1 MELDAVS
8 VIYGWLDEYFWGAT
22 VVLKVFGVSL
32 VLAVLFGLI
41 GSAAKLSRS
50 TIAKTLAG
58 GYTVVFRGTP
68 ELLVILIIYFGSA
81 ITLTT
86 ITQTF
91 DPDIRF
97 VDIPPFWAGALAIA
111 LVVGAYMTETFRGA
125 FLGVDHG
132 QIEAA
137 RALGI
142 SNFKTFIYVRMPQM
156 WRLALPNFGNHM
168 LSIMKD
174 TALIS
179 VIGLEE
185 IVFVAE
191 IATTTTLKPFTMY
204 AVVAV
209 IYLAIT
215 TVLTLV
221 VAGMEKY
228 ANRHLETSR

>member
-1 MELDAVS
+1 MSDIV
-8 VIYGWLDEYFWGAT
+8 GWLDDYFWGAM
-22 VVLKVFGVSL
+22 VVLRVFGVSL
-32 VLAVLFGLI
+32 LMAVLFGLI
-41 GSAAKLSRS
+41 GSAAKLSKSR
-50 TIAKTLAG
+50 IAKSIAS

-68 ELLVILIIYFGSA
+68 ELLVLLIFYFGSA
-81 ITLTT
+81 VTLTH
-86 ITQTF
+86 IAQIV
-91 DPDIRF
+91 DPEIQF

-125 FLGVDHG
+125 FLGVDSG

-142 SNFKTFIYVRMPQM
+142 SNFKTFVYVRIPQM

-168 LSIMKD
+168 LSLMKD

-191 IATTTTLKPFTMY
+191 IATTVTVKPFTMY
-204 AVVAV
+204 AIVAV

-215 TVLTLV
+215 TVITLV
-221 VAGMEKY
+221 VSGLEKY
-228 ANRHLETSR
+228 SNRHLERAR